1 MKDQGESRTP
11 ENQILVIPCSGIGK
25 PFGTIGR
32 DATFRV
38 VDELR
43 RGRADTN
50 CLSLLVMGDE
60 EATRQVR
67 GSRCIAVDGCPLECA
82 RKNIEIADGRIA
94 AHFRVMDLL
103 RENKGLKPRQVT
115 FLDEDGL
122 RLAEMLAEEIAAKVD
137 ELGGEEL

>member
-1 MKDQGESRTP
+1 MSEKK
-11 ENQILVIPCSGIGK
+11 ILVIPCSGIGK
-25 PFGTIGR
+25 SFGTIAR

-43 RGRADTN
+43 KGKANTN

-60 EATRQVR
+60 LATRQIRESV
-67 GSRCIAVDGCPLECA
+67 CMAVDGCPMECA
-82 RKNIEIADGRIA
+82 RKNIEIAGGEIV

-103 RENKGLKPRQVT
+103 REHRDLKPRQVT

-122 RLAEMLAEEIAAKVD
+122 KLAEMLAEEIAVKVD
-137 ELGGEEL
+137 ELGGGGS

>member
-1 MKDQGESRTP
+1 MSEKK
-11 ENQILVIPCSGIGK
+11 ILVIPCSGIGK

-43 RGRADTN
+43 KGKAETN
-50 CLSLLVMGDE
+50 CLSLLVMGDD
-60 EATRQVR
+60 EATRQIRESMCV
-67 GSRCIAVDGCPLECA
+67 AVDGCPLECA
-82 RKNIEIADGRIA
+82 RKNIEIAGGEIA

-103 RENKGLKPRQVT
+103 REHRDLRPRQIT

-122 RLAEMLAEEIAAKVD
+122 KLSEMLAEEIVLKVD
-137 ELGGEEL
+137 ELGGGGS

>member
-1 MKDQGESRTP
+1 MPK
-11 ENQILVIPCSGIGK
+11 NIILIIPCSGIGK

-43 RGRADTN
+43 RGRAETN

-60 EATRQVR
+60 EATRQIE
-67 GSRCIAVDGCPLECA
+67 GSMCIAVDGCPLECA
-82 RKNIEIADGRIA
+82 RKNIEIAGGRIA

-103 RENKGLKPRQVT
+103 RENRGLKPRQVT
-115 FLDEDGL
+115 FLDEDGEK
-122 RLAEMLAEEIAAKVD
+122 LAELLAQEIAVKVD
-137 ELGGEEL
+137 ELGGQR

>member
-1 MKDQGESRTP
+1 MSEET
-11 ENQILVIPCSGIGK
+11 ILIIPCSGIGK

-43 RGRADTN
+43 RGRAETN

-60 EATRQVR
+60 EATRQIR

-82 RKNIEIADGRIA
+82 RKNIEIAGGRIT

-103 RENKGLKPRQVT
+103 RENRGLRPRQVT
-115 FLDEDGL
+115 FLDEDGE
-122 RLAEMLAEEIAAKVD
+122 RLAELLAQEIAVKVD
-137 ELGGEEL
+137 ELEGQR